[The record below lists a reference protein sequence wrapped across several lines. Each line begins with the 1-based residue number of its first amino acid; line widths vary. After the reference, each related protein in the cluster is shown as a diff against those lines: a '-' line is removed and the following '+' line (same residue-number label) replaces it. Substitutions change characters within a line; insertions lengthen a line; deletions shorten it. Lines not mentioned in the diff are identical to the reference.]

1 MAKKK
6 AEPAPQPAA
15 APAAVEAPPLAPGAV
30 PLCYVID
37 EEPSIRHFLS
47 LVLHG
52 SGVDT
57 VEFADGAALR
67 KALDGRMPELIF
79 HNISLESSDAIE
91 SMVTLGKRGF
101 KGAVQ
106 LISNR
111 GAAVLDHVKTVGLSN
126 KLNMLTVL
134 KKPFETDAIVKIMH
148 ELKLGLPPAIATRI
162 DLQEALSNN
171 WIEFWYQPKIDLRR
185 KRLAGAEAFARARHP
200 QHGIVLPS
208 AFLPGAVDTSM
219 AKLSELALVSALKA
233 GANFAKLGVHLTL
246 AVNIPI
252 AALQNLPVED
262 LVKTHRPPSDKWPG
276 LIIDV
281 AEDDIVADL
290 ARAAE
295 AAKRLEPLKLKL
307 AVDGF
312 GRAQAAF
319 AKLTE
324 FPFAEVKLARAIVAE
339 CGTDKVNAP
348 LCKTAIDLAHNF
360 GRTAVA
366 MGIEKA
372 ADAIALVSMGCDFG
386 QGFLL
391 GQPMPEERLVSL
403 LKQRAAP
410 QSRAEPAAETQ
421 PA

>member
-1 MAKKK
+1 MAKKT
-6 AEPAPQPAA
+6 ESAPPSAA
-15 APAAVEAPPLAPGAV
+15 ASPAVVAPPLAPGEV

-52 SGVDT
+52 SGADT
-57 VEFADGAALR
+57 VEFADGDAMR
-67 KALDGRMPELIF
+67 KALDGRMPDLMF
-79 HNISLESSDAIE
+79 HNISLESSDAIA
-91 SMVTLGKRGF
+91 SMVALGERGF

-106 LISNR
+106 LMSNR
-111 GAAVLDHVKTVGLSN
+111 GAAVLDHVKTVGLSH

-134 KKPFETDAIVKIMH
+134 KKPFETDAIVKILH

-208 AFLPGAVDTSM
+208 AFLPGAHEATM
-219 AKLSELALVSALKA
+219 AKLSELALTSALKA
-233 GANFAKLGVHLTL
+233 AANFSKLGVNLTVS
-246 AVNIPI
+246 VNIPF
-252 AALQNLPVED
+252 AALQSLPIED
-262 LVKTHRPPSDKWPG
+262 LVKAHRPQSEKWPG
-276 LIIDV
+276 LLVDV
-281 AEDDIVADL
+281 PEEAIVSNLDEVAKT
-290 ARAAE
+290 
-295 AAKRLEPLKLKL
+295 AKRLEPLKLKL
-307 AVDGF
+307 AIDGF

-319 AKLTE
+319 AGLMD
-324 FPFAEVKLARAIVAE
+324 FPFAEVKLARSIVAE
-339 CGTDKVNAP
+339 CGTDKTNAP

-360 GRTAVA
+360 GRAAVA
-366 MGIEKA
+366 IGVEKA

-391 GQPMPEERLVSL
+391 GQPMPEERFISL
-403 LKQRAAP
+403 LRQRTTP
-410 QSRAEPAAETQ
+410 HRAEQAESLLV
-421 PA
+421 